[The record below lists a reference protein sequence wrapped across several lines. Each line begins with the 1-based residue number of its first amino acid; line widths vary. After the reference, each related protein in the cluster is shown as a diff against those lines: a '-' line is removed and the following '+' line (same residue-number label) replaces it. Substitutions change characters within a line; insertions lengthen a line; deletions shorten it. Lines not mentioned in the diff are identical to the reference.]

1 MRKLTNADIKDL
13 REYERERDAFLA
25 EIISMKKKRRIALGD
40 LMTIVFEN
48 AATMRFQIQEMAR
61 AERMLR
67 DEQIAHEIETYNELV
82 PDDGELVGT
91 LFIEITDVDLLRE
104 WLPKLTRIQNHIAI
118 EVAGE
123 SVPGREIDL
132 ERLTREEEITTTV
145 HYLKFAFTDAQRNGL
160 RRRPGR
166 AGGQPPELPGPRRAH
181 RRAARRA
188 RRRLRRLAPIWRH
201 SARRQKWARSLRRC
215 TFASRGSTPT
225 SRCRS
230 RPTTTTPATTSVRA
244 RTRASR
250 RRWTGA
256 RADRARGRDPVRATR
271 VWCCRARGSR

>member
-48 AATMRFQIQEMAR
+48 ASTMRFQIQEMAR

-82 PDDGELVGT
+82 PDDGELTAT
-91 LFIEITDVDLLRE
+91 LFIEITDTDALRE

-123 SVPGREIDL
+123 SVPGHEIDV
-132 ERLTREEEITTTV
+132 ERLTREEDITTTV
-145 HYLKFAFTDAQRNGL
+145 HYLKFAFSDAQMEAFGDGPVAIAVNHANYEVRV
-160 RRRPGR
+160 
-166 AGGQPPELPGPRRAH
+166 ELTDEQRDELIGD
-181 RRAARRA
+181 
-188 RRRLRRLAPIWRH
+188 
-201 SARRQKWARSLRRC
+201 
-215 TFASRGSTPT
+215 FA
-225 SRCRS
+225 
-230 RPTTTTPATTSVRA
+230 V
-244 RTRASR
+244 
-250 RRWTGA
+250 
-256 RADRARGRDPVRATR
+256 
-271 VWCCRARGSR
+271 